1 MLCRGILSVERESI
15 PMISLQVF
23 FFFSLFGIWDAIVK
37 E

>member
-1 MLCRGILSVERESI
+1 MLCRGILSVGRESI

-23 FFFSLFGIWDAIVK
+23 FFWCLFGIWGAIVK

>member
-23 FFFSLFGIWDAIVK
+23 FVCLFGIWGAIVK